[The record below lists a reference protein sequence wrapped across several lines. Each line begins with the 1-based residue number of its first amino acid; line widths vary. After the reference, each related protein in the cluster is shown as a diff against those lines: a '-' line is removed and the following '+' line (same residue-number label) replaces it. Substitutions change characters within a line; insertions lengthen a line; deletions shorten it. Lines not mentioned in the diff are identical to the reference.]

1 MPQMAANLSLLFT
14 ELEFMQRFEAAAQ
27 AGFTQ
32 VEYLFPY
39 AFDAVDL
46 RAQLDQHQLTQVL
59 HNLPPG
65 DWDAGERGIACHP
78 TRVDEFR
85 QGVELAI
92 AYANVLGVKQLNCL
106 AGIKPPDVD
115 VEAAMQ
121 TLIANLRYAA
131 DALQPHGIRLLLEP
145 INCFDMP
152 GFLVNT
158 TAQGIAVLDAAGSD
172 NAFLQYDVY
181 HAQRMEGEL
190 ANTIA
195 QYLPRIAHMQLADN
209 PGRHEPGTGEI
220 NYAFLFAQLDR
231 LGYTGSVGCEYKP
244 RTTTVEGLDWLQR
257 YKVAL

>member
-1 MPQMAANLSLLFT
+1 MPTMAANLSLLFT

-39 AFDAVDL
+39 AFEAAEL
-46 RAQLDQHQLTQVL
+46 RAQLDRHQLTQVL

-78 TRVDEFR
+78 GRVDEFR
-85 QGVELAI
+85 QGVALAI
-92 AYANVLGVKQLNCL
+92 DYAKVLGVKQLNCL

-115 VEAAMQ
+115 VETAMQ
-121 TLIANLRYAA
+121 TLIASVRYAA
-131 DALQPHGIRLLLEP
+131 NALKPHGIKLLLEP
-145 INCFDMP
+145 INSFDMP

-158 TAQGIAVLDAAGSD
+158 TAQGIAVLDASGSD
-172 NAFLQYDVY
+172 NAFLQYDIY

-190 ANTIA
+190 TNTIA
-195 QYLPRIAHMQLADN
+195 QHLPRIAHMQLADT

-220 NYAFLFAQLDR
+220 NYAFLFAALDR
-231 LGYTGSVGCEYKP
+231 LGYRGTVGCEYKP
-244 RTTTVEGLDWLQR
+244 LTNTLDGLAWLQR
-257 YKVAL
+257 YTVAL